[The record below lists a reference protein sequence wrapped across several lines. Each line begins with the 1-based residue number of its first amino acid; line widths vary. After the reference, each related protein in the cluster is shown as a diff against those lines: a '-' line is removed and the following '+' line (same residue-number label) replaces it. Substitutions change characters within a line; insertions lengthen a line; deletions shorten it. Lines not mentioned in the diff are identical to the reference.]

1 MHNINSATLL
11 LLLGSLF
18 IYLFWSSLLC
28 PQLPV
33 QRPAVDVQT
42 HRIMP
47 DLRGLLKIMTK
58 RAARVIIFK
67 RAEEGGKYPLF

>member
-33 QRPAVDVQT
+33 HRPAVDVQT

-47 DLRGLLKIMTK
+47 DLRGLLKNNEQ
-58 RAARVIIFK
+58 ARSAGHYF
-67 RAEEGGKYPLF
+67 